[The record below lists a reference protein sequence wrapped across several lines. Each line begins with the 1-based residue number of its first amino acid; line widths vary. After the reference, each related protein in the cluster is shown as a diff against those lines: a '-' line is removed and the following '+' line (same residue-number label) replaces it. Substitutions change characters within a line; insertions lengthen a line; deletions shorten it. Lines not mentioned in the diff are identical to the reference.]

1 MAFTVV
7 NGAVRFGLCAVKNVG
22 EGAILSMLAVRQ
34 QLGRV
39 DSLYGLCEHSD
50 LRLVNK
56 RVLESL
62 VKAGALDSLL
72 PASTGSVAARRAR
85 LFAAVDKAIEN
96 GGRHQRDREK
106 GQSQLFGGS
115 EDGGASAVA
124 TLPDAPPWTE
134 IQQLAGEK
142 EALGLYM
149 SGHPLDR
156 FSDELKTFG
165 ARRVADLTASE
176 ADIWVGGIVS
186 GLRPLKTRKG
196 DRMAVFMLDDV
207 AGTVEVVVF
216 PETFSKHGSLVE
228 NDAMLLVRGKL
239 EKDDESARI
248 VSTELMPIAALKE
261 KTTREVIIHLRQSSQ
276 ARTTLEALAELLGRH
291 RGDRRVSLELDVS
304 GPPPMRVRADVAQRV
319 RPRTN
324 SWPRWSRFAAAE
336 QWS

>member
-1 MAFTVV
+1 
-7 NGAVRFGLCAVKNVG
+7 
-22 EGAILSMLAVRQ
+22 
-34 QLGRV
+34 
-39 DSLYGLCEHSD
+39 

-62 VKAGALDSLL
+62 TKAGALDSLL
-72 PASTGSVAARRAR
+72 ETSGSVASRRAR

-106 GQSQLFGGS
+106 GQSQLFGGGDEFGPS
-115 EDGGASAVA
+115 AAVA
-124 TLPDAPPWTE
+124 LPEAPPWTE

-156 FSDELKTFG
+156 FNEELKTFG

-207 AGTVEVVVF
+207 AGAVEVVVF
-216 PETFSKHGSLVE
+216 PETFAKFGSLVE
-228 NDAMLLVRGKL
+228 TDAMLLVRGKL
-239 EKDDESARI
+239 ERDEESARI

-261 KTTREVIIHLRQSSQ
+261 KTTREVIIHLRQATQ
-276 ARTTLEALAELLGRH
+276 ARTTFEALAELFARH
-291 RGDRRVSLELDVS
+291 RGDRRVSLELDVN
-304 GPPPMRVRADVAQRV
+304 GPTPLRVRADVAQRV
-319 RPRTN
+319 RP
-324 SWPRWSRFAAAE
+324 SDKLVAE
-336 QWS
+336 VEQICGAGTVELR